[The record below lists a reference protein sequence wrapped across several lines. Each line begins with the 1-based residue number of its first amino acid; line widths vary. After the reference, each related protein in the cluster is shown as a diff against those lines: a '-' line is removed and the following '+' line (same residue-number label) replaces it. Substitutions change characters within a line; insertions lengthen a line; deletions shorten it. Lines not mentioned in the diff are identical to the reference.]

1 MRYVVEVDGRSV
13 EVEVRDG
20 ARGAEARVGKGEWGP
35 ARLVGLPAPRL
46 LLERG
51 TARDALL
58 LEADPMEPG
67 PLGTGPWLATVGGRA
82 ALPVRVTD
90 ARARV
95 TGAAGGAAHKGPRPM
110 KSPMPG
116 VVVEVRV
123 EVGAVVE
130 RGHVLL
136 VLEAMKMQNEL
147 KAEARCVV
155 IAVHA
160 RKGGSVAAG
169 AKLLDLGP
177 PPA

>member
-1 MRYVVEVDGRSV
+1 VRYVVEVDGRSL

-35 ARLVGLPAPRL
+35 ARLVGLPAPRQ

-51 TARDALL
+51 TQRDLLL
-58 LEADPMEPG
+58 LEPDPMEPG
-67 PLGTGPWLATVGGRA
+67 QWLASVGGRA

-95 TGAAGGAAHKGPRPM
+95 TGAVGGVAQKGPRPM

-123 EVGAVVE
+123 EVGAIVE
-130 RGHVLL
+130 KGHVLL

-147 KAEARCVV
+147 KAEVRCTVT
-155 IAVHA
+155 AVHA
-160 RKGGSVAAG
+160 KKGGSVAAG

>member
-1 MRYVVEVDGRSV
+1 MRYVVEVDGRSL
-13 EVEVRDG
+13 EVEVRDR
-20 ARGAEARVGKGEWGP
+20 ARGAEGRVGKGEWGP
-35 ARLVGLPAPRL
+35 ARLVGLPAPGQ

-51 TARDALL
+51 TQRDLLL
-58 LEADPMEPG
+58 LEPDPMEPG
-67 PLGTGPWLATVGGRA
+67 QWLASVGGRA

-95 TGAAGGAAHKGPRPM
+95 TGAVGGVAQKGPRPM

-123 EVGAVVE
+123 EVGAIVE
-130 RGHVLL
+130 KGHVLL

-147 KAEARCVV
+147 KAEVRCTVT
-155 IAVHA
+155 AVHA
-160 RKGGSVAAG
+160 KKGGSVAAG